1 MPETKFTTNGILVF
15 PELGKDG
22 KVTGPFPSLTV
33 SAKRTVKD
41 VEFTLTVPTAKA
53 AKDNTLNGT
62 TLGLKQNWSE
72 PSVSPSVYDSHLL
85 WHPGRLSLAVH
96 LPLVHIRVSA
106 CTALGRFA
114 WREIL
119 LHALLPACTKL
130 ITSWTGVPFVFRVSA
145 EDFESKAQIDLG
157 TKFKSAGTIYKKKFD
172 SPGRALDLELLWAEK
187 GSQVD
192 VGAVYKLDTQK
203 KVSGK

>member
-72 PSVSPSVYDSHLL
+72 LRVFTTAICCDILAACLWLCICRLCTFGFQLAQPWVVSPDGKSCCMHF
-85 WHPGRLSLAVH
+85 
-96 LPLVHIRVSA
+96 
-106 CTALGRFA
+106 C
-114 WREIL
+114 
-119 LHALLPACTKL
+119 LHAP
-130 ITSWTGVPFVFRVSA
+130 S
-145 EDFESKAQIDLG
+145 
-157 TKFKSAGTIYKKKFD
+157 
-172 SPGRALDLELLWAEK
+172 
-187 GSQVD
+187 
-192 VGAVYKLDTQK
+192 
-203 KVSGK
+203 

>member
-72 PSVSPSVYDSHLL
+72 LRVFTTAICCDILAACL
-85 WHPGRLSLAVH
+85 WLCICRL
-96 LPLVHIRVSA
+96 
-106 CTALGRFA
+106 CRF
-114 WREIL
+114 
-119 LHALLPACTKL
+119 
-130 ITSWTGVPFVFRVSA
+130 GF
-145 EDFESKAQIDLG
+145 
-157 TKFKSAGTIYKKKFD
+157 
-172 SPGRALDLELLWAEK
+172 
-187 GSQVD
+187 
-192 VGAVYKLDTQK
+192 
-203 KVSGK
+203 